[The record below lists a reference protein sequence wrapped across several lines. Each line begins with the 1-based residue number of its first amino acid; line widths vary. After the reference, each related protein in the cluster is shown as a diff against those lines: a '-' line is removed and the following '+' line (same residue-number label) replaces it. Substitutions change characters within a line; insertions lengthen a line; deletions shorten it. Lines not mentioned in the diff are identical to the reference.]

1 MSNTEKKSENGIHI
15 FRWLSLWPKWIGY
28 TAVVWSLMYLI
39 LGQYWALG
47 GNGFPFGI
55 GDPQSEYSMLAG
67 LRPETGAPIMVGF
80 GLVGVIVAVMM
91 IRGWGKGLLRIVLLI
106 FVYML
111 VAILLFAVI
120 DYRVLASAA
129 YGFIF
134 LIGAPFDFPHGVKFF
149 EQMMYWTIIN
159 QYISMLG
166 AFLWSATALVYQR
179 QTRNACPYC
188 GRNSNPSKWTSQSS
202 AASWG
207 KWCTYIA
214 IIIPICYSI
223 TRWCWALGIP
233 LGTTKE
239 LLDSFERDSPGIW
252 LMGASLA
259 TVALGG
265 AILTLGLIQPWG
277 EIFPRWFPF
286 IAGRRVPL
294 SLAIIPASLVSIMVT
309 SAGLMYIRGFINK
322 GGLDHRGWALEGP
335 ELLWPIWGVALFG
348 ATIAYYYRRRGT
360 CKYCKQVIK

>member
-1 MSNTEKKSENGIHI
+1 MKTLVLFILRSKYGLKS
-15 FRWLSLWPKWIGY
+15 
-28 TAVVWSLMYLI
+28 
-39 LGQYWALG
+39 
-47 GNGFPFGI
+47 
-55 GDPQSEYSMLAG
+55 
-67 LRPETGAPIMVGF
+67 GF
-80 GLVGVIVAVMM
+80 GLMGVIVAVMM
-91 IRGWGKGLLRIVLLI
+91 IRGWGKGLLRIVLLM

-134 LIGAPFDFPHGVKFF
+134 LIGALFDFPHGVKFF
-149 EQMMYWTIIN
+149 EQMMYWTIVN

-214 IIIPICYSI
+214 ITIPICYSI
-223 TRWCWALGIP
+223 TRWCWAMGIP

-239 LLDSFERDSPGIW
+239 LLESFERDSPGIW

-265 AILTLGLIQPWG
+265 AILTLGLIQP
-277 EIFPRWFPF
+277 
-286 IAGRRVPL
+286 
-294 SLAIIPASLVSIMVT
+294 
-309 SAGLMYIRGFINK
+309 
-322 GGLDHRGWALEGP
+322 
-335 ELLWPIWGVALFG
+335 
-348 ATIAYYYRRRGT
+348 
-360 CKYCKQVIK
+360 